1 MHERNRDF
9 PNFWSALLIIGL
21 LIGVETIIAGGFYD
35 AGISFSSGDPKA
47 SVISVLGVGVILS
60 LLMSYKALGY
70 RQLFDPSGRPPF
82 HVLGP
87 LVLPILTLSFGSVVM
102 ATEVDNLLL
111 QVFPPSASEIEQ
123 DMKLFSG
130 GAVSVITLCLI
141 APFIEEMVFRG
152 VFLRSFLHLYS
163 PRRAIVLSALLFG
176 LAHLN
181 IYQFVI
187 ASMLGLLSGWL
198 YYATGSL
205 WPAILEHAVYN
216 GGVYSYARMTSVDQ
230 PAVLAET
237 MPVHSTSVLIFA
249 LVTFAVG
256 LWWLFK
262 AVEPIAD
269 AKTRSA

>member
-47 SVISVLGVGVILS
+47 SVISVLGAGVVLS
-60 LLMSYKALGY
+60 LLMSYKKFGY
-70 RQLFDPSGRPPF
+70 RQLFPSGRPPS
-82 HVLGP
+82 VLG

-111 QVFPPSASEIEQ
+111 QVFPQSASEIEQ
-123 DMKLFSG
+123 DMELFSG
-130 GAVSVITLCLI
+130 GVVSVITLCLI

-181 IYQFVI
+181 IYQFVV
-187 ASMLGLLSGWL
+187 ASTLGLLSGWL

-216 GGVYSYARMTSVDQ
+216 GGVYSYARMTAGDQ
-230 PAVLAET
+230 QTVLAEA

-249 LVTFAVG
+249 LATFSVG

-262 AVEPIAD
+262 AVKPIAD
-269 AKTRSA
+269 AKTGSA